1 MVGSRGLRL
10 LCVES
15 AAEFGR
21 RTIVARSCGVGALMG
36 WDGCERFVRVLRV
49 CPCVPVNALTR
60 QTATTWCYGTRFT
73 IVYCPPA
80 TGPPRTGIARVCPP
94 APPVSYR
101 TERFVESLMSHDRP
115 Y

>member
-1 MVGSRGLRL
+1 MP
-10 LCVES
+10 
-15 AAEFGR
+15 
-21 RTIVARSCGVGALMG
+21 
-36 WDGCERFVRVLRV
+36 V
-49 CPCVPVNALTR
+49 CPRERVNT
-60 QTATTWCYGTRFT
+60 TDATTWCYGTRFT

-80 TGPPRTGIARVCPP
+80 TGIARVCPP

>member
-60 QTATTWCYGTRFT
+60 QTRQRGATALGLPSR
-73 IVYCPPA
+73 YCPPA
-80 TGPPRTGIARVCPP
+80 TGIARVCPP